1 MDDLA
6 QLEKILFR
14 FATSDTDESLEKTLA
29 KHLAPSLFKL
39 SSQDEAVRKKCME
52 LLVHVNKRVKNND
65 NIQLPMEGLL
75 EQYRNP
81 NSTSFI
87 INFTIIYIKMGFPRL
102 PLERKVEH
110 IPKLLRC
117 LEDKPASHQES
128 ILVMILPF
136 LEHLK
141 CSSENP
147 ESKSNYLNL
156 PKTVSK
162 LFCDFIFDFL
172 LLPYGSHP
180 SIKPADPNDK
190 IQVPPGLSEAAWKKV
205 AGETLMKPEELEKV
219 KTNVV
224 KFLGNG
230 LISEK
235 EIAMHLVI
243 AMADTRHSVSTE
255 ADSVMR
261 RFSGGIDWN
270 DKVHKLSVF
279 SITNIITTSF
289 YLFYF
294 VFQDLVNQL
303 YDVFLG
309 TLVIKGKDG
318 KLATTTSGA
327 TGVVH
332 IKPENKRT
340 PSSTRLR
347 LKLMPYLVRSKEAAL
362 SFPASIQ
369 VIFDLLFGT
378 GGNSN
383 AKLKV
388 SNIFSL
394 RFNLNLTFFYLDS
407 CGDLY
412 SCRCG
417 TLSRTKDYIL
427 WRGPFIGF
435 EQIGIWW
442 HFIKEQRDC

>member
-110 IPKLLRC
+110 IPKLLHC

-156 PKTVSK
+156 SKTVSK

-279 SITNIITTSF
+279 SITNIITISF
-289 YLFYF
+289 YLFLFRLPGSGEPTVRRISWYF
-294 VFQDLVNQL
+294 SHQRQRWKIGHNYFWSYRCCAHQARKQTNTVQHSTEIEANALPGEVERGCPLFSC
-303 YDVFLG
+303 F
-309 TLVIKGKDG
+309 
-318 KLATTTSGA
+318 
-327 TGVVH
+327 H
-332 IKPENKRT
+332 
-340 PSSTRLR
+340 SSD
-347 LKLMPYLVRSKEAAL
+347 
-362 SFPASIQ
+362 F
-369 VIFDLLFGT
+369 
-378 GGNSN
+378 
-383 AKLKV
+383 
-388 SNIFSL
+388 
-394 RFNLNLTFFYLDS
+394 
-407 CGDLY
+407 
-412 SCRCG
+412 
-417 TLSRTKDYIL
+417 
-427 WRGPFIGF
+427 
-435 EQIGIWW
+435 
-442 HFIKEQRDC
+442 

>member
-29 KHLAPSLFKL
+29 KHLTPSLFKL

-102 PLERKVEH
+102 PLERKVDN
-110 IPKLLRC
+110 IPKLLHC
-117 LEDKPASHQES
+117 LEGKPASHQES
-128 ILVMILPF
+128 ILAMILPF
-136 LEHLK
+136 LEHVK

-147 ESKSNYLNL
+147 QSKANFLKLSK
-156 PKTVSK
+156 PVSK

-190 IQVPPGLSEAAWKKV
+190 IKVPSAMSEASWKKV

-270 DKVHKLSVF
+270 DKV
-279 SITNIITTSF
+279 
-289 YLFYF
+289 
-294 VFQDLVNQL
+294 L
-303 YDVFLG
+303 Y
-309 TLVIKGKDG
+309 
-318 KLATTTSGA
+318 TTT
-327 TGVVH
+327 
-332 IKPENKRT
+332 
-340 PSSTRLR
+340 
-347 LKLMPYLVRSKEAAL
+347 
-362 SFPASIQ
+362 
-369 VIFDLLFGT
+369 
-378 GGNSN
+378 
-383 AKLKV
+383 
-388 SNIFSL
+388 
-394 RFNLNLTFFYLDS
+394 
-407 CGDLY
+407 
-412 SCRCG
+412 
-417 TLSRTKDYIL
+417 
-427 WRGPFIGF
+427 
-435 EQIGIWW
+435 
-442 HFIKEQRDC
+442 